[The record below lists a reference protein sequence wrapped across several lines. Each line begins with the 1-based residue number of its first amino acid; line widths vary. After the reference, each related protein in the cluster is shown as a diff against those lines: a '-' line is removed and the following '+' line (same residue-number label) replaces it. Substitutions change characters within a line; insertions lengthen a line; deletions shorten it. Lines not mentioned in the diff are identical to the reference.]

1 MSAAAAEVQG
11 GELGDGRAGSSP
23 AAGAQR
29 SGEQRPQEEEL
40 RERSAG
46 GRAEDTAAGT
56 RSPKPGHLQP
66 QDSQVYTATQLPFIN
81 KKENSDK
88 THPLTLDWAF
98 GINPALPV
106 FSLLDEDRLAVLYSC
121 SHVAVIYDHTSNSQH
136 LLQGHCSPISCLC
149 VSEDRRWIVTADKGQ
164 ESLVIIWDSYTGIPV
179 RTLFESH
186 PEGGVAA
193 LALSKD
199 SKYLGTVGAGAVQR
213 VCIWDWTN
221 ETEGPECQVEIHPE
235 HGFQNHITFNTTD
248 SFQLVSNSE
257 GHVLFYTWDNGILKY
272 SAPEI
277 SGKTFSKVVGPISQ
291 STFFSS
297 GVQACSV
304 SLAGNVV
311 LWDVVEGSAAD
322 KNREMQATKLI
333 TLQNDGISAL
343 TLCDSFIVTGDVNG
357 HVKFYDESFKLINWY
372 SEFNLDPISSISFSK
387 EITSSSSV
395 RNQEDCSLNN
405 QPLIKRNFVLST
417 VSAALVHVNVQGSV
431 AQSLLKEH
439 VESLDA
445 VACHPKHP
453 LVAMGGHSGLL
464 KVWDYEKKTVVFS
477 RVFNTDKQIQCMA
490 YDPQGF
496 YLALGFASGTV
507 QILDA
512 CTLQQEQEES
522 FQYSL
527 ECITHLTFSH
537 DSSYLATADSGKA
550 VTVFQLCKKGGQH
563 VWEYLGRNRSHYKP
577 IQDLMFGVQLDSTQP
592 RLLSLGMDCKLV
604 EYDLQNSRKDELLI
618 LSLDRIE
625 QSAHP
630 TCMAWYPPLTTEHFL
645 LIASDHYKLKM
656 FNVTTKMC
664 RKTLLGPTYGS
675 PLKKML
681 ILLPCKDKDP
691 SSRYMAYITK
701 DKVGVQILPLDGNPY
716 KSSALICHSMGVS
729 SMDCSYDGRYIFTA
743 GGIDKTV
750 FSWEISLLAL
760 EAAASLGGQDMIPF
774 YTLLEGGRDGELF
787 RVMEDFF
794 YYCQLRN
801 QGSDSMET
809 RQVSTHIPLTEVP
822 FIVRALGFYPTEQEL
837 EDMQNEVKF
846 SCYAETGNYVT
857 DIDLEDFIKLYINH
871 RPAFGVSRKE
881 LCKAFLE
888 LGVPDESGQPAVSRE
903 ELLEFLQNRG
913 EQMTDEELAECFM
926 TLLGSSVE
934 GSRSETGPVEFMD
947 SELLLES
954 ELPLNITMDTF
965 ASDILGFPGASLED
979 SPEGSSSSSFPSEV
993 SVEQD

>member
-40 RERSAG
+40 RERSVG

-98 GINPALPV
+98 GINPAVPV
-106 FSLLDEDRLAVLYSC
+106 FSLVDEDRLAVLYSC

-257 GHVLFYTWDNGILKY
+257 GHVLFYTWV
-272 SAPEI
+272 ST
-277 SGKTFSKVVGPISQ
+277 TFSKVVGPISQ

-563 VWEYLGRNRSHYKP
+563 P

-871 RPAFGVSRKE
+871 RPAF
-881 LCKAFLE
+881 LE

-913 EQMTDEELAECFM
+913 NFISYQLT
-926 TLLGSSVE
+926 
-934 GSRSETGPVEFMD
+934 D

>member
-88 THPLTLDWAF
+88 THPLVITTLLVIYTTIKGFCCFLLTLDWAF

-199 SKYLGTVGAGAVQR
+199 SKYLGTVGAGAVQ
-213 VCIWDWTN
+213 
-221 ETEGPECQVEIHPE
+221 VEFVS
-235 HGFQNHITFNTTD
+235 GTGLMRLKVQNASWYM
-248 SFQLVSNSE
+248 SFFTS
-257 GHVLFYTWDNGILKY
+257 IC
-272 SAPEI
+272 
-277 SGKTFSKVVGPISQ
+277 TFSKVVGPISQ

-387 EITSSSSV
+387 EITSSSSLSFV
-395 RNQEDCSLNN
+395 KLFISPTELKGSFFSFY
-405 QPLIKRNFVLST
+405 RNFVLST

-913 EQMTDEELAECFM
+913 NFISYQLVYTY
-926 TLLGSSVE
+926 TH
-934 GSRSETGPVEFMD
+934 
-947 SELLLES
+947 
-954 ELPLNITMDTF
+954 I
-965 ASDILGFPGASLED
+965 
-979 SPEGSSSSSFPSEV
+979 
-993 SVEQD
+993 